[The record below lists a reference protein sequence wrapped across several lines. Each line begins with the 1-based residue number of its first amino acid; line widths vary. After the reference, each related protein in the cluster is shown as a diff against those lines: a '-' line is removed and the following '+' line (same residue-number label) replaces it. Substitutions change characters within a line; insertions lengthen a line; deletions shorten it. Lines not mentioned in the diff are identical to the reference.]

1 MSDKSIVLLSASAG
15 AAILLLL
22 WALIYIL
29 TGRFYPFGVLISI
42 GAALLIGMRLKE
54 RFSRTRGD

>member
-42 GAALLIGMRLKE
+42 GAALLVGMRLKE
-54 RFSRTRGD
+54 RFSQTRKD

>member
-15 AAILLLL
+15 VGILLLL
-22 WALIYIL
+22 WTLIYIL

-42 GAALLIGMRLKE
+42 GAALLIGMRLKD
-54 RFSRTRGD
+54 RFSPRRDD

>member
-1 MSDKSIVLLSASAG
+1 MSDKSIVLVSASAG

-22 WALIYIL
+22 WTLIYIL

-42 GAALLIGMRLKE
+42 GAALLVGMRLKE
-54 RFSRTRGD
+54 RFSPRRED

>member
-1 MSDKSIVLLSASAG
+1 MSDKSIVLVSASAG

-22 WALIYIL
+22 WTLIYIL

-42 GAALLIGMRLKE
+42 GATLLVGMRLKE
-54 RFSRTRGD
+54 RFSPRKED